1 MINVRVETQEDKI
14 TTMVVNGHAN
24 HDEYGQD
31 VVCAGVS
38 AIMFGLCNALDEYHT
53 NSKFGVDIDGIP
65 YKAVKGTK
73 GGLMHNKYCVID
85 NQKVITGSYNWSEN
99 AENKNDENAAVMYD
113 FDRASDYSVEFRKMF
128 GS

>member
-53 NSKFGVDIDGIP
+53 NSKFEVSDNEFNIQSDLSQESETILR
-65 YKAVKGTK
+65 T
-73 GGLMHNKYCVID
+73 GLIQLKTIEE
-85 NQKVITGSYNWSEN
+85 SYP
-99 AENKNDENAAVMYD
+99 KNIKIKQMEV
-113 FDRASDYSVEFRKMF
+113 
-128 GS
+128 